1 MPTHEQ
7 LRRYPLFAD
16 LSERELTSLASNIVR
31 RSFAKGTHIYHP
43 GSPGLN
49 LYVVEAGWVRLFY
62 ANHRGEEFLMDLITP
77 PDCFGLPLLPDH
89 QTRVTG
95 AIALR
100 DTVLLSLS
108 RDIMFDAMRRFP
120 QLGLNVYLE
129 MSNAMRL
136 LGEYANMIATV
147 SVPGR
152 LAWMLLHFSS
162 KYPDDKKDEI
172 DLPITQADVASMIG
186 SSRGRVNRA
195 LAQFEEQGLI
205 RVGEHKILIL
215 SLAGLVKISEV

>member
-7 LRRYPLFAD
+7 LRRYPIFAD
-16 LSERELTSLASNIVR
+16 LSERELTSLASNTVR
-31 RSFAKGTHIYHP
+31 RSFAKGTYIYHP

-49 LYVVEAGWVRLFY
+49 LYLVESGWVRVFY
-62 ANHRGEEFLMDLITP
+62 VNNRGEEFLMNLNTP

-95 AIALR
+95 ATALR

-108 RDIMFDAMRRFP
+108 RDAVFDAMRRFP

-129 MSNAMRL
+129 MSNAMRS

-152 LAWMLLHFSS
+152 LARMLLHFSN
-162 KYPDDKKDEI
+162 KCPDDKKDEI
-172 DLPITQADVASMIG
+172 DLPITQTDVASMIG

-195 LAQFEEQGLI
+195 LAQ
-205 RVGEHKILIL
+205 VA
-215 SLAGLVKISEV
+215 S